1 MRQWDEGAIES
12 MHEGMHEGMHEV
24 MNVGIHEVMNE
35 GMHEAMSEGMNEGML
50 RTMEMPSDDLGKI
63 HGSTC
68 ADAQPSINAI
78 SLRSAEARVE
88 VSAKT
93 EPKEQ
98 PKEQHLPRIAVFAS
112 GSGSN
117 FQAIVDA
124 AACGQRLKADIALL
138 VCDKPQAR
146 VIERAKQA
154 GVQTAIFEPK
164 KYASREEYEQD
175 VLRLLH
181 KQRVDLVVLAGYMR
195 LVTPVLLRAYEGRMV
210 NIHPSLLPAFP
221 GMHAVRQ
228 ALDYGVKVTGVTVHL
243 VDEGMDTGPILAQQV
258 VAILP
263 NDTEDTLS
271 ARIQQAEHELYPQVV
286 QNLLSAELLATS

>member
-12 MHEGMHEGMHEV
+12 MHEV

-88 VSAKT
+88 VSAKS

-98 PKEQHLPRIAVFAS
+98 SLPRIAVFAS

-164 KYASREEYEQD
+164 KYTSREDYEQD

-181 KQRVDLVVLAGYMR
+181 KQRIDWVVLAGYMR

>member
-1 MRQWDEGAIES
+1 MRQSEWNEDVPES
-12 MHEGMHEGMHEV
+12 MREDMNEGKP
-24 MNVGIHEVMNE
+24 E
-35 GMHEAMSEGMNEGML
+35 GMHEAMNKGMNEGMCDGML

-68 ADAQPSINAI
+68 AVAQPSINANL
-78 SLRSAEARVE
+78 LRSAEVRDDL
-88 VSAKT
+88 
-93 EPKEQ
+93 EPREQ
-98 PKEQHLPRIAVFAS
+98 SLPRIAVFAS

-154 GVQTAIFEPK
+154 SVQTAIFEPK

-181 KQRVDLVVLAGYMR
+181 KQDIDLVVLAGYMR

>member
-1 MRQWDEGAIES
+1 MWQPEWNEDVPES
-12 MHEGMHEGMHEV
+12 MREGKHEGK
-24 MNVGIHEVMNE
+24 
-35 GMHEAMSEGMNEGML
+35 
-50 RTMEMPSDDLGKI
+50 RTMEMPSNDPSKMYG
-63 HGSTC
+63 GSTC
-68 ADAQPSINAI
+68 ADASPSINAN
-78 SLRSAEARVE
+78 SLGNAEVRVGVRDE
-88 VSAKT
+88 S

-98 PKEQHLPRIAVFAS
+98 ALPRIAVFAS

-117 FQAIVDA
+117 FQALVDA
-124 AACGQRLKADIALL
+124 AACGQCLKADIALL

-146 VIERAKQA
+146 VIGRAKQV

-164 KYASREEYEQD
+164 KYSSREEYEQD

-181 KQRVDLVVLAGYMR
+181 KQRIDWVVLAGYMR

-243 VDEGMDTGPILAQQV
+243 VDDGMDTGPILAQQV
-258 VAILP
+258 VSILP

-286 QNLLSAELLATS
+286 QRILSKELLATS

>member
-1 MRQWDEGAIES
+1 MRQSEWNEDVLESMHKS
-12 MHEGMHEGMHEV
+12 MHEGKPEGMHET
-24 MNVGIHEVMNE
+24 MNKGTNK
-35 GMHEAMSEGMNEGML
+35 GMNEGMCDGML
-50 RTMEMPSDDLGKI
+50 RTKEMPSDDLGKI

-68 ADAQPSINAI
+68 ADAQPSINAN
-78 SLRSAEARVE
+78 SLRSAEDRVA

-93 EPKEQ
+93 ELKEQ

-117 FQAIVDA
+117 FQALVDA

-138 VCDKPQAR
+138 VCDKPNAR

-164 KYASREEYEQD
+164 KYTSREDYEQD

-181 KQRVDLVVLAGYMR
+181 KQRIDWVVLAGYMR

>member
-1 MRQWDEGAIES
+1 MRQSEWNEDVPES
-12 MHEGMHEGMHEV
+12 MPENMHEGKHG
-24 MNVGIHEVMNE
+24 GK
-35 GMHEAMSEGMNEGML
+35 
-50 RTMEMPSDDLGKI
+50 RTMEMPTNDPSKMN
-63 HGSTC
+63 GSGTS
-68 ADAQPSINAI
+68 ADASPGLNAN
-78 SLRSAEARVE
+78 SLRNAEARVE
-88 VSAKT
+88 VSAKS
-93 EPKEQ
+93 E
-98 PKEQHLPRIAVFAS
+98 PKEQHLPRIVVFAS

-117 FQAIVDA
+117 FQALVDA

-138 VCDKPQAR
+138 VCDKPNAR

-164 KYASREEYEQD
+164 KYTSREDYEQD

-181 KQRVDLVVLAGYMR
+181 KQRIDWVVLAGYMR

-286 QNLLSAELLATS
+286 QNLLSAELLAIS